1 MKTLRVTLA
10 LVTALAA
17 SAAFAAGPRSK
28 STPPPAG
35 SAAYRSYS
43 GESGAAT
50 PRMFEKSG
58 KRTTSEACTKE
69 TEKCKAHCEK

>member
-1 MKTLRVTLA
+1 MKTLRVTLV
-10 LVTALAA
+10 LIT
-17 SAAFAAGPRSK
+17 AFASSFAFAGPRGK

-43 GESGAAT
+43 AESGETT
-50 PRMFEKSG
+50 PRMFKKFG

-69 TEKCKAHCEK
+69 TVKCKAHCEK

>member
-1 MKTLRVTLA
+1 MKTLRVALV
-10 LVTALAA
+10 LVTALTA
-17 SAAFAAGPRSK
+17 SATFAAGPRSK
-28 STPPPAG
+28 TTPPPAG

>member
-1 MKTLRVTLA
+1 MKTLRVTIA

-17 SAAFAAGPRSK
+17 SVAFAGPRGK

-35 SAAYRSYS
+35 SAAYRSYDS
-43 GESGAAT
+43 KSVETT

-58 KRTTSEACTKE
+58 KRTKSIPCTNE
-69 TEKCKAHCEK
+69 TAKCKAHCEK